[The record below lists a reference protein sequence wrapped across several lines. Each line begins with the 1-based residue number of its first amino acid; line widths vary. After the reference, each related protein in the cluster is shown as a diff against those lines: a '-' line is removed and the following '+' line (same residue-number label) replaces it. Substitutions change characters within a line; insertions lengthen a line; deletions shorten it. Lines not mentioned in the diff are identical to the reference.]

1 MQKLP
6 GLREAVVALPSR
18 RARRNCHRAGA
29 AGAIGARAVD
39 PGFVDDDGFIAK
51 GRRLFTAAQDR
62 IDDPA
67 ISREIGMLLGNDLG
81 QLRVRFNPKTY
92 VVEPMYRDDG
102 LGLWDFGGTSPSGD
116 TLEISIDAAR
126 I

>member
-1 MQKLP
+1 MKPLQVALVTLIEDARIETLAMRKLP
-6 GLREAVVALPSR
+6 GLRRLWSSYHLAEPAGIATAPALL
-18 RARRNCHRAGA
+18 ARL
-29 AGAIGARAVD
+29 ARALFD

-81 QLRVRFNPKTY
+81 QLRVQFN
-92 VVEPMYRDDG
+92 RQD
-102 LGLWDFGGTSPSGD
+102 LCRGTHVP
-116 TLEISIDAAR
+116 R
-126 I
+126 